1 MTRTR
6 LPLTRTRL
14 PLTFTAGAA
23 ALAFLTTACGGG
35 NSASSGTAKAQD
47 PNVLTVASAIAPN
60 SLNPGLGGSS
70 DPQQYFFELAYDT
83 LIRQA
88 PDGKYT
94 PALATKWGFVGS
106 GSKTFDITL
115 RSGVKFNDGSAL
127 TATGVKN
134 SLQYY
139 AKAGGPLAADLAP
152 VGAIDVVSDLQLRI
166 HLKTSDPLLPLYLS
180 RPTTGEIISPIGLK
194 KTGEL
199 GTATHGAG
207 PYVIDK
213 SQTVSGQTYTYVPN
227 PTYYDKSRVHW
238 KKVVV
243 KVIKDENST
252 LSALRSGEVDYALG
266 DSTTAKSAKS
276 AGFQVLSSPYS
287 IMELMIQDRAGT
299 MVKALGDLRV
309 RQAMMYGI
317 NRDSIAKAL
326 YGTYAKGW
334 DYPVLAGTSGYTKG
348 SEGKYAYDVAKAKKL
363 LAEAGYPNGFT
374 LPITVNLTGVG
385 ESQAA
390 EAFAAE
396 MANIGINVKIN
407 VPANVNELFSTY
419 SKYAGMMFDYGDGI
433 SPPYAQG
440 NDLLYSW
447 GNPLKVSDKQLDTLY
462 SQAASAAT
470 AELQEQGWQK
480 FEQRLSDLSWT
491 IPMVSMEKIVYVR
504 PGLKGV
510 DLSTTNLTPDLTS
523 LYAAK

>member
-1 MTRTR
+1 MTRSR
-6 LPLTRTRL
+6 LTLTI
-14 PLTFTAGAA
+14 TAGAA
-23 ALAFLTTACGGG
+23 GLALLTTACGGG
-35 NSASSGTAKAQD
+35 NSASSGTATAQN

-60 SLNPGLGGSS
+60 SLNPALGGSS

-88 PDGKYT
+88 PNGKYT
-94 PALATKWGFVGS
+94 PALAVKWGFVGS
-106 GSKTFDITL
+106 DSKTFDITL

-127 TATGVKN
+127 TAAGVKK

-152 VGAIDVVSDLQLRI
+152 VGSIDVLTGLKLRI

-180 RPTTGEIISPIGLK
+180 RPTTGEIISPIGLDK
-194 KTGEL
+194 KDEL
-199 GTATHGAG
+199 GTTTHGAG
-207 PYVIDK
+207 PYMIDA
-213 SQTVSGQTYTYVPN
+213 SGTVSGQTYTYVPN
-227 PTYYDKSRVHW
+227 PRYFDKSRVHW

-243 KVIKDENST
+243 KVIKDENTT
-252 LSALRSGEVDYALG
+252 LSAFRSGEVDYALG
-266 DSTTAKSAKS
+266 DSTTAKAAKS

-287 IMELMIQDRAGT
+287 IMQLMIMDRAGT
-299 MVKALGDLRV
+299 MTKALSDRRV

-334 DYPVLAGTSGYTKG
+334 DYPVLAGTSGYTRG
-348 SEGKYAYDVAKAKKL
+348 SEGKYAYDVDKAKKL
-363 LAEAGYPNGFT
+363 LAEAGYPGGFT

-385 ESQAA
+385 EPQAA

-419 SKYAGMMFDYGDGI
+419 TKYPAMMFDYGVGI
-433 SPPYAQG
+433 APPYAQG

-447 GNPLKVSDKQLDTLY
+447 GNPFKVGDKQLDTLY
-462 SQAASAAT
+462 RQAASAPT
-470 AELQEQGWQK
+470 AQLQEQGWQK
-480 FEQRLSDLSWT
+480 FTQRLSDLSWT
-491 IPMVSMEKIVYVR
+491 IPMVSMEKVVYAR
-504 PGLKGV
+504 PGLQGIG
-510 DLSTTNLTPDLTS
+510 LSTTNLTPDLTS
-523 LYAAK
+523 LHAAK

>member
-1 MTRTR
+1 MTRSR
-6 LPLTRTRL
+6 LALTV
-14 PLTFTAGAA
+14 TAGAA
-23 ALAFLTTACGGG
+23 GLALLTTACGGG
-35 NSASSGTAKAQD
+35 SSTSSGTAKAQD
-47 PNVLTVASAIAPN
+47 PSVLTVASAIAPN
-60 SLNPGLGGSS
+60 SLNPALGGSA

-88 PDGKYT
+88 PNGTYT

-106 GSKTFDITL
+106 DSKTFDLTL

-127 TATGVKN
+127 TADGVKK

-152 VGAIDVVSDLQLRI
+152 VGSIDAVSPLQLRI

-180 RPTTGEIISPIGLK
+180 RPTTGEIISPVGLAR
-194 KTGEL
+194 TSEL
-199 GTATHGAG
+199 GTTTHGAG
-207 PYVIDK
+207 PYVIDTA
-213 SQTVSGQTYTYVPN
+213 QTVSGQTYTYVPN

-243 KVIKDENST
+243 KVIKDENTT
-252 LSALRSGEVDYALG
+252 LSAFRSGEVDYALG
-266 DSTTAKSAKS
+266 DSTTAKAAKS

-287 IMELMIQDRAGT
+287 IMQLMIQDRAGT

-326 YGTYAKGW
+326 YGSYAKGW
-334 DYPVLAGTSGYTKG
+334 DYPVLANTSGYTRG
-348 SEGKYAYDVAKAKKL
+348 SEGKYPYDVAKAKKL
-363 LAEAGYPNGFT
+363 LAAAGYPGGFT
-374 LPITVNLTGVG
+374 MSITVNLTGVG

-419 SKYAGMMFDYGDGI
+419 AKFPAMMFDYGTGI
-433 SPPYAQG
+433 APPYAQG
-440 NDLLYSW
+440 NDLLHSW

-462 SQAASAAT
+462 SQAASSST
-470 AELQEQGWQK
+470 AQLQEQGWQK

-491 IPMVSMEKIVYVR
+491 IPMVSLEKIVYVR

-510 DLSTTNLTPDLTS
+510 DLSATNLTPDLTT

>member
-1 MTRTR
+1 MV
-6 LPLTRTRL
+6 
-14 PLTFTAGAA
+14 GAA
-23 ALAFLTTACGGG
+23 GLALLTTACGGG
-35 NSASSGTAKAQD
+35 NGASSGTATAQ
-47 PNVLTVASAIAPN
+47 NSTTLTVASAIAPN
-60 SLNPGLGGSS
+60 SLNPALGGSA

-83 LIRQA
+83 LIRQD
-88 PDGKYT
+88 PSGKYT

-106 GSKTFDITL
+106 DSKTFDITL

-127 TATGVKN
+127 TAEGVKK

-139 AKAGGPLAADLAP
+139 AKAGGPLAANLAP
-152 VGAIDVVSDLQLRI
+152 VSSIDVLSALKLRI
-166 HLKTSDPLLPLYLS
+166 HLKTSDPLLPFYLS
-180 RPTTGEIISPIGLK
+180 RPTTGEIISPIGLN
-194 KTGEL
+194 KTNEL
-199 GTATHGAG
+199 GTTTHGAG
-207 PYVIDK
+207 PYMIDA
-213 SQTVSGQTYTYVPN
+213 SATVSGQTYTYVPN

-243 KVIKDENST
+243 KVIKDENTT
-252 LSALRSGEVDYALG
+252 LSAFRSGEVDYALG
-266 DSTTAKSAKS
+266 ESTTAKAAKS
-276 AGFQVLSSPYS
+276 AGLQVMSNPYS
-287 IMELMIQDRAGT
+287 IMQLMIQDRAGT

-309 RQAMMYGI
+309 RQAMMHGI

-326 YGTYAKGW
+326 YGSYAKGW
-334 DYPVLAGTSGYTKG
+334 DYPVLANTSGYTEG
-348 SEGKYAYDVAKAKKL
+348 SEGKYPYDVDKAKKL

-396 MANIGINVKIN
+396 MANIGIDVKIT

-419 SKYAGMMFDYGDGI
+419 SKYAGMMFDYGAGI
-433 SPPYAQG
+433 APPYAQG
-440 NDLLYSW
+440 NDLLFSW

-462 SQAASAAT
+462 GQAASAPT
-470 AELQEQGWQK
+470 AEQQEQGWQK

-510 DLSTTNLTPDLTS
+510 DLSTTNLTPDLTNF
-523 LYAAK
+523 YAAK

>member
-1 MTRTR
+1 MTRSR
-6 LPLTRTRL
+6 LTLTA
-14 PLTFTAGAA
+14 TAGAA
-23 ALAFLTTACGGG
+23 GLALLTAACGGG
-35 NSASSGTAKAQD
+35 NSASSGTAKAQNPD
-47 PNVLTVASAIAPN
+47 VLTVASAIAPN
-60 SLNPGLGGSS
+60 SLNPALGGSA
-70 DPQQYFFELAYDT
+70 DPQQYYFELAYDT
-83 LIRQA
+83 LIRQTA
-88 PDGKYT
+88 DGKYV
-94 PALATKWGFVGS
+94 PDLAVKWGYVGS

-127 TATGVKN
+127 TAAGVKK

-152 VGAIDVVSDLQLRI
+152 VGSIDVLSPLKLRL
-166 HLKTSDPLLPLYLS
+166 HLKTSDPLIPLYLS
-180 RPTTGEIISPIGLK
+180 RPTTGEIISPTGLGR
-194 KTGEL
+194 TDEL
-199 GTATHGAG
+199 GTTTHGAG
-207 PYVIDK
+207 PYMIDA

-227 PTYYDKSRVHW
+227 PTYFDKSRVHW

-243 KVIKDENST
+243 KVIKDENT
-252 LSALRSGEVDYALG
+252 MLSAFRSGEVDYALG
-266 DSTTAKSAKS
+266 DSTTAKSARS

-287 IMELMIQDRAGT
+287 VMELMVMDRTGA

-334 DYPVLAGTSGYTKG
+334 DYPVLPDTSGYTQG
-348 SEGKYAYDVAKAKKL
+348 SEGKYAYDVTKAKKL
-363 LAEAGYPNGFT
+363 LADAGYPNGFT
-374 LPITVNLTGVG
+374 LPVTVNLTGVG

-407 VPANVNELFSTY
+407 VPANVNELYSTY
-419 SKYAGMMFDYGDGI
+419 TKYPAMMFDYGAGI
-433 SPPYAQG
+433 APPYAQG

-447 GNPLKVSDKQLDTLY
+447 GNPFKATDKQLDTLY
-462 SQAASAAT
+462 GRAASAST
-470 AELQEQGWQK
+470 AQLQEQGWQK

-491 IPMVSMEKIVYVR
+491 IPMASLQKIVYAR
-504 PGLKGV
+504 PGLKGI
-510 DLSTTNLTPDLTS
+510 DLSSTNLTPDLTS
-523 LYAAK
+523 LHAAK